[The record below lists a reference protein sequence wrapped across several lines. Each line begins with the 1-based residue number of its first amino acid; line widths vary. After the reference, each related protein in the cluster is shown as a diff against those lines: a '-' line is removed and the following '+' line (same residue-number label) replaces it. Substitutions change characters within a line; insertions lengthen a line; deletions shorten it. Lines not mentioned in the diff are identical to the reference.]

1 MTAGTEIT
9 NKGIAIIALLVLPF
23 IAITVVK
30 EWWELLLLPAGLLV
44 VWLTLYRL
52 DWAMW
57 FVVLSTP
64 LSVNLTDLT
73 GGAGLSLPTEPM
85 LVLITGLVI
94 VKMVFMG
101 EYDMRLI
108 KHPIS
113 IAIYLY
119 LAWMLFTVITS
130 QLPLVSLKQW
140 ITRVWFI
147 VPYYFVLGHLFL
159 RDPKNAVRF
168 LWLFL
173 IPLIIACTYTIYIHS
188 QYGFTKKTSTWVMF
202 PLFKEHTSY
211 GAVLAMFY
219 PAALYLTF
227 RRSSFGFNAVAG
239 VLLAILTAATILS
252 YTRAAWLSL
261 VGAGAVYLVYALRMS
276 KTVVWSL
283 AGVVLLV
290 AALNYSY
297 ISSKFE
303 RNTQDSSDNL
313 NEHVAS
319 VTNVSTD
326 ASNLER
332 INRWSCALRMFLDKP
347 IVGHGPGTYMFL
359 YAPYQRPSE
368 KTIISTNGG
377 NRGNAHS
384 EYLSPLAESGLFGLL
399 TFLGIII
406 CTITTAVNTY
416 QRLVDKERLRGL
428 LRVAFLGL
436 ITYYLHG
443 FLNNFL
449 DMDKASAPF
458 WGFAALISVLSVTSR
473 LNRE

>member
-1 MTAGTEIT
+1 MLKSVQIT
-9 NKGIAIIALLVLPF
+9 NKGITVLAGVVLSIVALVIA
-23 IAITVVK
+23 K
-30 EWWELLLLPAGLLV
+30 EWWELLLLPIGMLV

-57 FVVLSTP
+57 FVVAATP

-73 GGAGLSLPTEPM
+73 GGSGLSLPTEPM

-94 VKMVFMG
+94 IKMVFFG
-101 EYDMRLI
+101 EFDRRI
-108 KHPIS
+108 IQHPIS
-113 IAIYLY
+113 IAIYVY
-119 LAWMLFTVITS
+119 LVWMLLTVITS
-130 QLPLVSLKQW
+130 QLPLISLKQW
-140 ITRVWFI
+140 VTRIWFI
-147 VPYYFVLGHLFL
+147 VPYYFFLGHLFL
-159 RDPKNAVRF
+159 RNPKNAIRF
-168 LWLFL
+168 LWFFL
-173 IPLIIACTYTIYIHS
+173 VPLIIACCYTIVIHS

-211 GAVLAMFY
+211 GAVLALFY
-219 PAALYLTF
+219 PAAIYLAF
-227 RRSSFGFNAVAG
+227 RKTSWVLKAISS
-239 VLLAILTAATILS
+239 LLLVILTVALVLS

-261 VGAGAVYLVYALRMS
+261 VGAGLVYLIYLFRMS
-276 KTVVWSL
+276 KSLVWT
-283 AGVVLLV
+283 LV
-290 AALNYSY
+290 GIVCIITALNFSM

-303 RNTQDSSDNL
+303 RNTTDSSDDL

-332 INRWSCALRMFLDKP
+332 INRWKCALRMFQERPLL
-347 IVGHGPGTYMFL
+347 GHGPGTYMFL
-359 YAPYQRPSE
+359 YAPYQKPSE

-384 EYLSPLAESGLFGLL
+384 EYLGPLAESGILGLA
-399 TFLGIII
+399 TFLGLIISVVVVSI
-406 CTITTAVNTY
+406 KTY
-416 QRLVDKERLRGL
+416 QRIGEPRVKGILRL
-428 LRVAFLGL
+428 AFLGL

-458 WGFAALISVLSVTSR
+458 WGFTAIIASLSIRHR
-473 LNRE
+473 LTVK

>member
-1 MTAGTEIT
+1 MLKSVQIT
-9 NKGIAIIALLVLPF
+9 NKGITVLAGVVLSIVALVIA
-23 IAITVVK
+23 K
-30 EWWELLLLPAGLLV
+30 EWWELLLLPIGMLV

-57 FVVLSTP
+57 FVVAATP

-73 GGAGLSLPTEPM
+73 GGSGLSLPTEPM

-94 VKMVFMG
+94 IKMVFFG
-101 EYDMRLI
+101 EFDRRLLL
-108 KHPIS
+108 HPIS
-113 IAIYLY
+113 IAIYVY
-119 LAWMLFTVITS
+119 LVWMLLTVITS
-130 QLPLVSLKQW
+130 QLPLISLKQW
-140 ITRVWFI
+140 VTRIWFI
-147 VPYYFVLGHLFL
+147 VPYYFFLGHLFL
-159 RDPKNAVRF
+159 RNPKNAIRF
-168 LWLFL
+168 LWFFL
-173 IPLIIACTYTIYIHS
+173 VPLIIACCYTIVIHS

-211 GAVLAMFY
+211 GAVLALFY
-219 PAALYLTF
+219 PASIYLAF
-227 RRSSFGFNAVAG
+227 RKTSWVLKAISS
-239 VLLAILTAATILS
+239 LLLVILTVALVLS

-261 VGAGAVYLVYALRMS
+261 VGAGLVYLIYLFRMS
-276 KTVVWSL
+276 KSVVWT
-283 AGVVLLV
+283 LV
-290 AALNYSY
+290 GIVCIITALNFSM

-303 RNTQDSSDNL
+303 RNTTDSSDDL

-332 INRWSCALRMFLDKP
+332 INRWKCAIRMFQERPLL
-347 IVGHGPGTYMFL
+347 GHGPGTYMFL
-359 YAPYQRPSE
+359 YAPYQKPSE

-384 EYLSPLAESGLFGLL
+384 EYLGPLAESGILGLA
-399 TFLGIII
+399 TFLGLIISVVVVSI
-406 CTITTAVNTY
+406 KTY
-416 QRLVDKERLRGL
+416 QRIGEPRVKGMLRL
-428 LRVAFLGL
+428 AFLGL

-458 WGFAALISVLSVTSR
+458 WGFTAIIASLSIRHR
-473 LNRE
+473 LTVK

>member
-1 MTAGTEIT
+1 MLKSVQIT
-9 NKGIAIIALLVLPF
+9 NKGITVLAGVVLSIVALVIA
-23 IAITVVK
+23 K
-30 EWWELLLLPAGLLV
+30 EWWELLLLPVGMLV

-57 FVVLSTP
+57 FIVAATP

-73 GGAGLSLPTEPM
+73 GGSGLSLPTEPM

-94 VKMVFMG
+94 IKMVFFG
-101 EYDMRLI
+101 EFDRRLLL
-108 KHPIS
+108 HPIS
-113 IAIYLY
+113 IAIYVY
-119 LAWMLFTVITS
+119 LVWMLLTVITS
-130 QLPLVSLKQW
+130 QLPLISLKQW
-140 ITRVWFI
+140 VTRIWFI
-147 VPYYFVLGHLFL
+147 VPYYFFLGHLFL
-159 RDPKNAVRF
+159 RNPKNAIRF
-168 LWLFL
+168 LWFFL
-173 IPLIIACTYTIYIHS
+173 VPLIIACCYTIVIHS

-211 GAVLAMFY
+211 GAVLALFY
-219 PAALYLTF
+219 PAAIYLAF
-227 RRSSFGFNAVAG
+227 RKTSWVLKAISS
-239 VLLAILTAATILS
+239 LLFVILTVALVLS

-261 VGAGAVYLVYALRMS
+261 VGAGLVYLIYLFRMS
-276 KTVVWSL
+276 KSLVWT
-283 AGVVLLV
+283 LV
-290 AALNYSY
+290 GIVCIIIALNFSM

-303 RNTQDSSDNL
+303 RNTTDSSDDL

-332 INRWSCALRMFLDKP
+332 INRWKCAIRMFQERPLL
-347 IVGHGPGTYMFL
+347 GHGPGTYMFL
-359 YAPYQRPSE
+359 YAPYQKPSE

-384 EYLSPLAESGLFGLL
+384 EYLGPLAESGILGLA
-399 TFLGIII
+399 TFLGLIISVVVVSI
-406 CTITTAVNTY
+406 KTY
-416 QRLVDKERLRGL
+416 QRIGEPRVKGMLRL
-428 LRVAFLGL
+428 AFLGL

-458 WGFAALISVLSVTSR
+458 WGFTAIIASLSIRHR
-473 LNRE
+473 LTVK

>member
-1 MTAGTEIT
+1 MLKSVQIT
-9 NKGIAIIALLVLPF
+9 NKGITVLAGVVLSIVALVIA
-23 IAITVVK
+23 K
-30 EWWELLLLPAGLLV
+30 EWWELLLLPIGMLV

-57 FVVLSTP
+57 FIVAATP

-73 GGAGLSLPTEPM
+73 GGSGLSLPTEPM

-94 VKMVFMG
+94 IKMVFFG
-101 EYDMRLI
+101 EFDRRLLL
-108 KHPIS
+108 HPIS
-113 IAIYLY
+113 IAIYVY
-119 LAWMLFTVITS
+119 LVWMLLTVITS
-130 QLPLVSLKQW
+130 QLPLISLKQW
-140 ITRVWFI
+140 VTRIWFI
-147 VPYYFVLGHLFL
+147 VPYYFLLGHLFL
-159 RDPKNAVRF
+159 RNPKNAIRF
-168 LWLFL
+168 LWFFL
-173 IPLIIACTYTIYIHS
+173 VPLIIACCYTIVIHS

-211 GAVLAMFY
+211 GAVLALFY
-219 PAALYLTF
+219 PAAIYLAF
-227 RRSSFGFNAVAG
+227 RKTSWVLKAISS
-239 VLLAILTAATILS
+239 LLLVILTVALVLS

-261 VGAGAVYLVYALRMS
+261 VGAGLVYLIYLFRMS
-276 KTVVWSL
+276 KSVVWT
-283 AGVVLLV
+283 LV
-290 AALNYSY
+290 GIVCIIMALNFSM

-303 RNTQDSSDNL
+303 RNTTDSSDDL

-332 INRWSCALRMFLDKP
+332 INRWKCAIRMFQERPLL
-347 IVGHGPGTYMFL
+347 GHGPGTYMFL
-359 YAPYQRPSE
+359 YAPYQKPSE

-384 EYLSPLAESGLFGLL
+384 EYLGPLAESGILGLA
-399 TFLGIII
+399 TFLGLIISVVVVSI
-406 CTITTAVNTY
+406 KTY
-416 QRLVDKERLRGL
+416 QRIGEPRVRGILRL
-428 LRVAFLGL
+428 AFLGL

-458 WGFAALISVLSVTSR
+458 WGFTAIIASLSIRHR
-473 LNRE
+473 LTVK

>member
-1 MTAGTEIT
+1 MLKSVQIT
-9 NKGIAIIALLVLPF
+9 NKGITVLAGVVLSIVALVIA
-23 IAITVVK
+23 K
-30 EWWELLLLPAGLLV
+30 EWWELLLLPVGMLV

-57 FVVLSTP
+57 FIVAATP

-73 GGAGLSLPTEPM
+73 GGSGLSLPTEPM

-94 VKMVFMG
+94 IKMVFFG
-101 EYDMRLI
+101 EFDRRLLL
-108 KHPIS
+108 HPIS
-113 IAIYLY
+113 IAIYVY
-119 LAWMLFTVITS
+119 LVWMLLTVITS
-130 QLPLVSLKQW
+130 QLPLISLKQW
-140 ITRVWFI
+140 VTRIWFI
-147 VPYYFVLGHLFL
+147 VPYYFFLGHLFL
-159 RDPKNAVRF
+159 RNPKNAIRF
-168 LWLFL
+168 LWFFL
-173 IPLIIACTYTIYIHS
+173 VPLIIACCYTIVIHS

-211 GAVLAMFY
+211 GAVLALFY
-219 PAALYLTF
+219 PAAIYLAF
-227 RRSSFGFNAVAG
+227 RKTSWVLKAISS
-239 VLLAILTAATILS
+239 LLLGILTVALVLS

-261 VGAGAVYLVYALRMS
+261 VGAGLVYLIYLFRMS
-276 KTVVWSL
+276 KSLVWT
-283 AGVVLLV
+283 LV
-290 AALNYSY
+290 SIVCIITALNFSM

-303 RNTQDSSDNL
+303 RNTTDSSDDL

-332 INRWSCALRMFLDKP
+332 INRWKCAIRMFQERPLL
-347 IVGHGPGTYMFL
+347 GHGPGTYMFL
-359 YAPYQRPSE
+359 YAPYQKPSE

-384 EYLSPLAESGLFGLL
+384 EYLGPLAESGILGLA
-399 TFLGIII
+399 TFLGLIISVVVVSI
-406 CTITTAVNTY
+406 KTY
-416 QRLVDKERLRGL
+416 QRIGEPRVKGMLRL
-428 LRVAFLGL
+428 AFLGL

-458 WGFAALISVLSVTSR
+458 WGFTAIIASLSIRHR
-473 LNRE
+473 LTVK

>member
-1 MTAGTEIT
+1 MLKSVQIT
-9 NKGIAIIALLVLPF
+9 NKGITVLAGVVLSIVALVIA
-23 IAITVVK
+23 K
-30 EWWELLLLPAGLLV
+30 EWWELLLLPVGMLV

-57 FVVLSTP
+57 FVVAATP

-73 GGAGLSLPTEPM
+73 GGSGLSLPTEPM

-94 VKMVFMG
+94 IKMVFFG
-101 EYDMRLI
+101 EFDRRLLQ
-108 KHPIS
+108 HPIS
-113 IAIYLY
+113 IAIYVY
-119 LAWMLFTVITS
+119 LVWMLLTVITS
-130 QLPLVSLKQW
+130 QLPLISLKQW
-140 ITRVWFI
+140 VTRIWFI
-147 VPYYFVLGHLFL
+147 VPYYFFLGHLFL
-159 RDPKNAVRF
+159 RNPKNAIRF
-168 LWLFL
+168 LWFFL
-173 IPLIIACTYTIYIHS
+173 VPLIIACCYTIVIHS

-211 GAVLAMFY
+211 GAVLALFY
-219 PAALYLTF
+219 PAAIYLAF
-227 RRSSFGFNAVAG
+227 RKTSWVLKAISS
-239 VLLAILTAATILS
+239 LLLVILTVALVLS

-261 VGAGAVYLVYALRMS
+261 VGAGLVYLIYLFRMS
-276 KTVVWSL
+276 KSLVWT
-283 AGVVLLV
+283 LV
-290 AALNYSY
+290 GIVCIIIALNFSM

-303 RNTQDSSDNL
+303 RNTTDSSDDL

-332 INRWSCALRMFLDKP
+332 INRWKCAIRMFQERPLL
-347 IVGHGPGTYMFL
+347 GHGPGTYMFL
-359 YAPYQRPSE
+359 YAPYQKPSE

-384 EYLSPLAESGLFGLL
+384 EYLGPLAESGILGLA
-399 TFLGIII
+399 TFLGLIISVVVVSI
-406 CTITTAVNTY
+406 KTY
-416 QRLVDKERLRGL
+416 QRIGEPRVKGMLRL
-428 LRVAFLGL
+428 AFLGL

-458 WGFAALISVLSVTSR
+458 WGFTAIIASLSIRHR
-473 LNRE
+473 LTVK

>member
-1 MTAGTEIT
+1 MLKSVQIT
-9 NKGIAIIALLVLPF
+9 NKGITVLAGVVLSIVALVIA
-23 IAITVVK
+23 K
-30 EWWELLLLPAGLLV
+30 EWWELLLLPIGMLV

-57 FVVLSTP
+57 FVVAATP

-73 GGAGLSLPTEPM
+73 GGSGLSLPTEPM

-94 VKMVFMG
+94 IKMVFFG
-101 EYDMRLI
+101 EFDRRLLQ
-108 KHPIS
+108 HPIS
-113 IAIYLY
+113 IAIYVY
-119 LAWMLFTVITS
+119 LVWMLLTVITS
-130 QLPLVSLKQW
+130 QMPLISLKQW
-140 ITRVWFI
+140 VTRIWFI
-147 VPYYFVLGHLFL
+147 VPYYFFLGHIFL
-159 RDPKNAVRF
+159 RNPKNAIRF
-168 LWLFL
+168 LWFFL
-173 IPLIIACTYTIYIHS
+173 VPLIIACCYTIVIHS

-211 GAVLAMFY
+211 GAVLALFY
-219 PAALYLTF
+219 PAAIYLAF
-227 RRSSFGFNAVAG
+227 RKTSWVLKAISS
-239 VLLAILTAATILS
+239 LLLVILTVALVLS

-261 VGAGAVYLVYALRMS
+261 VGAGLVYLIYLFRMS
-276 KTVVWSL
+276 KSVVWT
-283 AGVVLLV
+283 LV
-290 AALNYSY
+290 GIVCIIMALNFSM

-303 RNTQDSSDNL
+303 RNTTDSSDDL

-332 INRWSCALRMFLDKP
+332 INRWKCAIRMFQERPLL
-347 IVGHGPGTYMFL
+347 GHGPGTYMFL
-359 YAPYQRPSE
+359 YAPYQKPSE

-384 EYLSPLAESGLFGLL
+384 EYLGPLAESGILGLA
-399 TFLGIII
+399 TFLGLIISVVVFSI
-406 CTITTAVNTY
+406 KTY
-416 QRLVDKERLRGL
+416 QRIGEPRVKGMLRL
-428 LRVAFLGL
+428 AFLGL

-458 WGFAALISVLSVTSR
+458 WGFTAIIASLSIRHR
-473 LNRE
+473 LTVK

>member
-1 MTAGTEIT
+1 MLKSVQIT
-9 NKGIAIIALLVLPF
+9 NKGITVLAGVVLSIVALVIA
-23 IAITVVK
+23 K
-30 EWWELLLLPAGLLV
+30 EWWELLLLPVGMLV

-57 FVVLSTP
+57 FVVAATP

-73 GGAGLSLPTEPM
+73 GGSGLSLPTEPM

-94 VKMVFMG
+94 IKMVFFG
-101 EYDMRLI
+101 EFDRRLLQ
-108 KHPIS
+108 HPIS
-113 IAIYLY
+113 IAIYVY
-119 LAWMLFTVITS
+119 LVWMLLTVITS
-130 QLPLVSLKQW
+130 QLPLISLKQW
-140 ITRVWFI
+140 VTRIWFI
-147 VPYYFVLGHLFL
+147 VPYYFFLGHLFL
-159 RDPKNAVRF
+159 RNPKNAIRF
-168 LWLFL
+168 LWFFL
-173 IPLIIACTYTIYIHS
+173 VPLIIACCYTIVIHS

-211 GAVLAMFY
+211 GAVLALFY
-219 PAALYLTF
+219 PAAIYLAF
-227 RRSSFGFNAVAG
+227 RKTSWVLKAISS
-239 VLLAILTAATILS
+239 LLLVILTVALVLS

-261 VGAGAVYLVYALRMS
+261 VGAGFVYLIYLFRMS
-276 KTVVWSL
+276 KSLVWT
-283 AGVVLLV
+283 LV
-290 AALNYSY
+290 GIVCIITALNFSM

-303 RNTQDSSDNL
+303 RNTTDSSDDL

-332 INRWSCALRMFLDKP
+332 INRWKCALRMFQERPLL
-347 IVGHGPGTYMFL
+347 GHGPGTYMFL
-359 YAPYQRPSE
+359 YAPYQKPSE

-384 EYLSPLAESGLFGLL
+384 EYLGPLAESGILGLA
-399 TFLGIII
+399 TFLGLIISVVVVSI
-406 CTITTAVNTY
+406 KTY
-416 QRLVDKERLRGL
+416 QRIGEPRVKGILRL
-428 LRVAFLGL
+428 AFLGL

-458 WGFAALISVLSVTSR
+458 WGFTAIIASLSIRHR
-473 LNRE
+473 LTVK

>member
-1 MTAGTEIT
+1 MLKSVQIT
-9 NKGIAIIALLVLPF
+9 NKGITVLAGVVLSIVALV
-23 IAITVVK
+23 ITK
-30 EWWELLLLPAGLLV
+30 EWWELLLLPIGMLV

-57 FVVLSTP
+57 FVVAATP

-73 GGAGLSLPTEPM
+73 GGSGLSLPTEPM

-94 VKMVFMG
+94 IKMVFFG
-101 EYDMRLI
+101 EFDRRLLL
-108 KHPIS
+108 HPIS
-113 IAIYLY
+113 IAIYVY
-119 LAWMLFTVITS
+119 LVWMLLTVITS
-130 QLPLVSLKQW
+130 QMPLISLKQW
-140 ITRVWFI
+140 VTRIWFI
-147 VPYYFVLGHLFL
+147 VPYYFFLGHIFL
-159 RDPKNAVRF
+159 RNPKNAIRF
-168 LWLFL
+168 LWFFL
-173 IPLIIACTYTIYIHS
+173 VPLIIACCYTIVIHS

-211 GAVLAMFY
+211 GAVLALFY
-219 PAALYLTF
+219 PAAIYLAF
-227 RRSSFGFNAVAG
+227 RKTSWVLKAISS
-239 VLLAILTAATILS
+239 LLLVILTVALVLS

-261 VGAGAVYLVYALRMS
+261 VGAGLVYLIYLFRMS
-276 KTVVWSL
+276 KSVVWT
-283 AGVVLLV
+283 LV
-290 AALNYSY
+290 GIVCIIMALNFSM

-303 RNTQDSSDNL
+303 RNTTDSSDDL

-332 INRWSCALRMFLDKP
+332 INRWKCALRMFQERPLL
-347 IVGHGPGTYMFL
+347 GHGPGTYMFL
-359 YAPYQRPSE
+359 YAPYQKPSE

-384 EYLSPLAESGLFGLL
+384 EYLGPLAESGILGLA
-399 TFLGIII
+399 TFLGLIISVI
-406 CTITTAVNTY
+406 IVSIKTY
-416 QRLVDKERLRGL
+416 QRIDERKVRGILRL
-428 LRVAFLGL
+428 AFLGL

-458 WGFAALISVLSVTSR
+458 WGFTAIIASLSIRHR
-473 LNRE
+473 LTVK

>member
-1 MTAGTEIT
+1 MLKSVQIT
-9 NKGIAIIALLVLPF
+9 NKGITVLAGVVLSIVALVIA
-23 IAITVVK
+23 K
-30 EWWELLLLPAGLLV
+30 EWWELLLLPVGMLV

-57 FVVLSTP
+57 FIVAATP

-73 GGAGLSLPTEPM
+73 GGSGLSLPTEPM

-94 VKMVFMG
+94 IKMVFFG
-101 EYDMRLI
+101 EFDRRLLQ
-108 KHPIS
+108 HPIS
-113 IAIYLY
+113 IAIYVY
-119 LAWMLFTVITS
+119 LVWMLLTVITS
-130 QLPLVSLKQW
+130 QLPLISLKQW
-140 ITRVWFI
+140 VTRIWFI
-147 VPYYFVLGHLFL
+147 VPYYFFLGHLFL
-159 RDPKNAVRF
+159 RNPKNAIRF
-168 LWLFL
+168 LWFFL
-173 IPLIIACTYTIYIHS
+173 VPLIIACCYTIVIHS

-211 GAVLAMFY
+211 GAVLALFY
-219 PAALYLTF
+219 PAAIYLAF
-227 RRSSFGFNAVAG
+227 RKTSWVLKAISS
-239 VLLAILTAATILS
+239 LLLVILTVALVLS

-261 VGAGAVYLVYALRMS
+261 VGAGLVYLIYLFRMS
-276 KTVVWSL
+276 KSLVWT
-283 AGVVLLV
+283 LV
-290 AALNYSY
+290 SIVCIITALNFSM

-303 RNTQDSSDNL
+303 RNTTDSSDDL

-332 INRWSCALRMFLDKP
+332 INRWKCAIRMFQERPLL
-347 IVGHGPGTYMFL
+347 GHGPGTYMFL
-359 YAPYQRPSE
+359 YAPYQKPSE

-384 EYLSPLAESGLFGLL
+384 EYLGPLAESGILGLA
-399 TFLGIII
+399 TFLGLIISVVVVSI
-406 CTITTAVNTY
+406 KTY
-416 QRLVDKERLRGL
+416 QRIGEPRVKGMLRL
-428 LRVAFLGL
+428 AFLGL

-458 WGFAALISVLSVTSR
+458 WGFTAIIASLSIRHR
-473 LNRE
+473 LTVK

>member
-1 MTAGTEIT
+1 MLKSVQIT
-9 NKGIAIIALLVLPF
+9 NKGITVLAGVVLSIVALVIA
-23 IAITVVK
+23 K
-30 EWWELLLLPAGLLV
+30 EWWELLLLPVGMLV

-57 FVVLSTP
+57 FIVAATP

-73 GGAGLSLPTEPM
+73 GGSGLSLPTEPM

-94 VKMVFMG
+94 IKMVFFG
-101 EYDMRLI
+101 EFDRRLLQ
-108 KHPIS
+108 HPIS
-113 IAIYLY
+113 IAIYVY
-119 LAWMLFTVITS
+119 LVWMLLTVITS
-130 QLPLVSLKQW
+130 QLPLISLKQW
-140 ITRVWFI
+140 VTRIWFI
-147 VPYYFVLGHLFL
+147 VPYYFFLGHLFL
-159 RDPKNAVRF
+159 RNPKNAIRF
-168 LWLFL
+168 LWFFL
-173 IPLIIACTYTIYIHS
+173 VPLIIACCYTIVIHS

-211 GAVLAMFY
+211 GAVLALFY
-219 PAALYLTF
+219 PAAIYLAF
-227 RRSSFGFNAVAG
+227 RKTSWVLKAISS
-239 VLLAILTAATILS
+239 LLLVILTVALVLS

-261 VGAGAVYLVYALRMS
+261 VGAGLVYLIYLFRMS
-276 KTVVWSL
+276 KSLVWT
-283 AGVVLLV
+283 LV
-290 AALNYSY
+290 GIVCIITALNFSM

-303 RNTQDSSDNL
+303 RNTTDSSDDL

-332 INRWSCALRMFLDKP
+332 INRWKCAIRMFQERPLL
-347 IVGHGPGTYMFL
+347 GHGPGTYMFL
-359 YAPYQRPSE
+359 YAPYQKPSE

-384 EYLSPLAESGLFGLL
+384 EYLGPLAESGILGLA
-399 TFLGIII
+399 TFLGLIISVVVVSI
-406 CTITTAVNTY
+406 KTY
-416 QRLVDKERLRGL
+416 QRIGEPRVKGMLRL
-428 LRVAFLGL
+428 AFLGL

-458 WGFAALISVLSVTSR
+458 WGFTAIIASLSIRHR
-473 LNRE
+473 LTVK

>member
-1 MTAGTEIT
+1 MLKSVQIT
-9 NKGIAIIALLVLPF
+9 NKGITVLAGVVLSIVALVIA
-23 IAITVVK
+23 K
-30 EWWELLLLPAGLLV
+30 EWWELLLLPVGMLV

-57 FVVLSTP
+57 FVVAATP

-73 GGAGLSLPTEPM
+73 GGSGLSLPTEPM

-94 VKMVFMG
+94 IKMVFFG
-101 EYDMRLI
+101 EFDRRLLL
-108 KHPIS
+108 HPIS
-113 IAIYLY
+113 IAIYVY
-119 LAWMLFTVITS
+119 LVWMLLTVITS
-130 QLPLVSLKQW
+130 QLPLISLKQW
-140 ITRVWFI
+140 VTRIWFI
-147 VPYYFVLGHLFL
+147 VPYYFFLGHLFL
-159 RDPKNAVRF
+159 RNPKNAIRF
-168 LWLFL
+168 LWFFL
-173 IPLIIACTYTIYIHS
+173 VPLIIACCYTIVIHS

-211 GAVLAMFY
+211 GAVLALFY
-219 PAALYLTF
+219 PAAIYLAF
-227 RRSSFGFNAVAG
+227 RKTSWVLKAISS
-239 VLLAILTAATILS
+239 LLLVILTVALVLS

-261 VGAGAVYLVYALRMS
+261 VGAGLVYLIYLFRMS
-276 KTVVWSL
+276 KSVVWT
-283 AGVVLLV
+283 LV
-290 AALNYSY
+290 GIVFIITALNFSM

-303 RNTQDSSDNL
+303 RNTTDSSDDL

-332 INRWSCALRMFLDKP
+332 INRWKCAIRMFQERPLL
-347 IVGHGPGTYMFL
+347 GHGPGTYMVL
-359 YAPYQRPSE
+359 YAPYQKPSE

-384 EYLSPLAESGLFGLL
+384 EYLGPLAESGILGLA
-399 TFLGIII
+399 TFLGLIISVVVVSI
-406 CTITTAVNTY
+406 KTY
-416 QRLVDKERLRGL
+416 QRIGEPRVKGMLRL
-428 LRVAFLGL
+428 AFLGL

-458 WGFAALISVLSVTSR
+458 WGFTAIIASLSIRHR
-473 LNRE
+473 LTIK

>member
-1 MTAGTEIT
+1 MLKSVQIT
-9 NKGIAIIALLVLPF
+9 NKGITVLAGVVLSIVALVIA
-23 IAITVVK
+23 K
-30 EWWELLLLPAGLLV
+30 EWWELLLLPVGMLV

-57 FVVLSTP
+57 FVVAATP

-73 GGAGLSLPTEPM
+73 GGSGLSLPTEPM

-94 VKMVFMG
+94 IKMVFFG
-101 EYDMRLI
+101 EFDRRLLQ
-108 KHPIS
+108 HPIS
-113 IAIYLY
+113 IAIYVY
-119 LAWMLFTVITS
+119 LVWMLLTVITS
-130 QLPLVSLKQW
+130 QLPLISLKQW
-140 ITRVWFI
+140 VTRIWFI
-147 VPYYFVLGHLFL
+147 VPYYFFLGHLFL
-159 RDPKNAVRF
+159 RNPKNAIRF
-168 LWLFL
+168 LWFFL
-173 IPLIIACTYTIYIHS
+173 VPLIIACCYTIVIHS

-211 GAVLAMFY
+211 GAVLALFY
-219 PAALYLTF
+219 PAAIYLAF
-227 RRSSFGFNAVAG
+227 RKTSWVLKAISS
-239 VLLAILTAATILS
+239 LLLVILTVALVLS

-261 VGAGAVYLVYALRMS
+261 VGAGLVYLIYLFRMS
-276 KTVVWSL
+276 KSLVWT
-283 AGVVLLV
+283 LV
-290 AALNYSY
+290 GIVCIITALNFSM

-303 RNTQDSSDNL
+303 RNTTDSSDDL

-332 INRWSCALRMFLDKP
+332 INRWKCALRMFQERPLL
-347 IVGHGPGTYMFL
+347 GHGPGTYMFL
-359 YAPYQRPSE
+359 YAPYQKPSE

-384 EYLSPLAESGLFGLL
+384 EYLGPLAESGILGLA
-399 TFLGIII
+399 TFLGLIISVVVVSI
-406 CTITTAVNTY
+406 KTY
-416 QRLVDKERLRGL
+416 QRIGEPRVKGILRL
-428 LRVAFLGL
+428 AFLGL

-458 WGFAALISVLSVTSR
+458 WGFTAIIASLSIRHR
-473 LNRE
+473 LTVK

>member
-1 MTAGTEIT
+1 VLKSVQIT
-9 NKGIAIIALLVLPF
+9 NKGITVLAGVVLSIVALVIA
-23 IAITVVK
+23 K
-30 EWWELLLLPAGLLV
+30 EWWELLLLPVGMLV

-57 FVVLSTP
+57 FIVAATP

-73 GGAGLSLPTEPM
+73 GGSGLSLPTEPM

-94 VKMVFMG
+94 IKMVFFG
-101 EYDMRLI
+101 EFDRRLLQ
-108 KHPIS
+108 HPIS
-113 IAIYLY
+113 IAIYVY
-119 LAWMLFTVITS
+119 LVWMLLTVITS
-130 QLPLVSLKQW
+130 QLPLISLKQW
-140 ITRVWFI
+140 VTRIWFI
-147 VPYYFVLGHLFL
+147 VPYYFFLGHLFL
-159 RDPKNAVRF
+159 RNPKNAIRF
-168 LWLFL
+168 LWFFL
-173 IPLIIACTYTIYIHS
+173 VPLIIACCYTIVIHS

-211 GAVLAMFY
+211 GAVLALFY
-219 PAALYLTF
+219 PAAIYLAF
-227 RRSSFGFNAVAG
+227 RKTSWVLKAISS
-239 VLLAILTAATILS
+239 LLLVILTVALVLS

-261 VGAGAVYLVYALRMS
+261 VGAGLVYLIYLFRMS
-276 KTVVWSL
+276 KSLVWT
-283 AGVVLLV
+283 LV
-290 AALNYSY
+290 GIVCIIIALNFSM

-303 RNTQDSSDNL
+303 RNTTDSSDDL

-332 INRWSCALRMFLDKP
+332 INRWKCAIRMFQERPLL
-347 IVGHGPGTYMFL
+347 GHGPGTYMFL
-359 YAPYQRPSE
+359 YAPYQKPSE

-384 EYLSPLAESGLFGLL
+384 EYLGPLAESGILGLA
-399 TFLGIII
+399 TFLGLIISVVVVSI
-406 CTITTAVNTY
+406 KTY
-416 QRLVDKERLRGL
+416 QRIGEPRVKGMLRL
-428 LRVAFLGL
+428 AFLGL

-458 WGFAALISVLSVTSR
+458 WGFTAIIASLSIRHR
-473 LNRE
+473 LTVK

>member
-1 MTAGTEIT
+1 MLKSVQIT
-9 NKGIAIIALLVLPF
+9 NKGITVLAGVVLSIVALVIA
-23 IAITVVK
+23 K
-30 EWWELLLLPAGLLV
+30 EWWELLLLPVGMLV

-57 FVVLSTP
+57 FVVAATP

-73 GGAGLSLPTEPM
+73 GGSGLSLPTEPM

-94 VKMVFMG
+94 IKMVFFG
-101 EYDMRLI
+101 EFDRRLLQ
-108 KHPIS
+108 HPIS
-113 IAIYLY
+113 ISIYVY
-119 LAWMLFTVITS
+119 LVWMLLTVITS
-130 QLPLVSLKQW
+130 QLPLISLKQW
-140 ITRVWFI
+140 VTRIWFI
-147 VPYYFVLGHLFL
+147 VPYYFFLGHLFL
-159 RDPKNAVRF
+159 RNPKNAIRF
-168 LWLFL
+168 LWFFL
-173 IPLIIACTYTIYIHS
+173 VPLIIACCYTIVIHS

-211 GAVLAMFY
+211 GAVLALFY
-219 PAALYLTF
+219 PAAIYLAF
-227 RRSSFGFNAVAG
+227 RKTSWVLKAISS
-239 VLLAILTAATILS
+239 LLLVILTVALVLS

-261 VGAGAVYLVYALRMS
+261 VGAGLVYLIYLFRMS
-276 KTVVWSL
+276 KSLVWT
-283 AGVVLLV
+283 LV
-290 AALNYSY
+290 GIVCIITALNFSM

-303 RNTQDSSDNL
+303 RNTTDSSDDL

-332 INRWSCALRMFLDKP
+332 INRWKCALRMFQERPLL
-347 IVGHGPGTYMFL
+347 GHGPGTYMFL
-359 YAPYQRPSE
+359 YAPYQKPSE

-384 EYLSPLAESGLFGLL
+384 EYLGPLAESGILGLA
-399 TFLGIII
+399 TFLGLIISVVVVSI
-406 CTITTAVNTY
+406 KTY
-416 QRLVDKERLRGL
+416 QRIGEPRVKGILRL
-428 LRVAFLGL
+428 AFLGL

-458 WGFAALISVLSVTSR
+458 WGFTAIIASLSIRHR
-473 LNRE
+473 LTVK